1 MVRLTLNALRTSG
14 VLAAVVWA
22 AGCVHPPDARRTSD
36 YLRQSPPRVLLVSP
50 VGQAGDQDELAA
62 ESAAAKLEEWKELVI
77 LRPPP
82 AQPRAKTYVE
92 GMQEGW
98 SETKDALK
106 RLPFSLLTHK
116 SPLADRLA
124 KALADARE
132 RKADM
137 LVTPRSRMY
146 GDSLGRGA
154 EVELLFY
161 DAASGELI
169 MRYGAT
175 SRGIGSS
182 ERIVMRAVIEA
193 ADRALARLRVGF

>member
-1 MVRLTLNALRTSG
+1 MAIIWT
-14 VLAAVVWA
+14 
-22 AGCVHPPDARRTSD
+22 AGCVHPPDARRTAD
-36 YLRQSPPRVLLVSP
+36 YLRERPPRVLLVSP
-50 VGQAGDQDELAA
+50 VGQAGDQDEFAA
-62 ESAAAKLEEWKELVI
+62 EAAAAKLAEWTELVV
-77 LRPPP
+77 LRS
-82 AQPRAKTYVE
+82 AQTRSTTYVE
-92 GMQEGW
+92 RMQESW
-98 SETKDALK
+98 SETKDVLK

-116 SPLADRLA
+116 SPQADRLA
-124 KALADARE
+124 KALVDARE

-161 DAASGELI
+161 DATSGELI

-193 ADRALARLRVGF
+193 ADRALARLRVGS